1 MCSRYAF
8 VPEARAWTDFRAVL
22 GALAD
27 ELLALPPRP
36 RLAPTD
42 TVAILVQ
49 QPGGP
54 PQVLHARWGLIP
66 HWWSK
71 PGLPRLSFN
80 ARSEEAAIKPMW
92 RDALRRARCLI
103 PATAWTEWQK
113 AHGAKIPY
121 RLHRADGRGFMF
133 AGLWSLWRPGT
144 IGDGKIGDGLRFS
157 EAQSPV
163 GSDPGKSE
171 SVPIFPTCAILT
183 MDASAPLAHVHPRM
197 PVVLAPEAWSAW
209 LDPEATDAP
218 PALELLRRHAV
229 SAIAAVALDRP

>member
-8 VPEARAWTDFRAVL
+8 VPEARAWIDFHAAF

-42 TVAILVQ
+42 TVPIVVQ

-54 PQVLHARWGLIP
+54 PQVVHARWGFIP
-66 HWWSK
+66 HWWNK
-71 PGLPRLSFN
+71 PELPRLSFN
-80 ARSEEAAIKPMW
+80 ARSEEVAIKPMW

-113 AHGAKIPY
+113 AHGAKIPHSL
-121 RLHRADGRGFMF
+121 RFADGRGFMF

-144 IGDGKIGDGLRFS
+144 IGDGPRFS
-157 EAQSPV
+157 DAQSPV
-163 GSDPGKSE
+163 ESDPQPSGTAR
-171 SVPIFPTCAILT
+171 VFPTCVILT
-183 MDASAPLAHVHPRM
+183 MDASVHLAHLHPRM